1 MRAFC
6 NTCKDFYIEKTE
18 GLHQLLPSLLKSC
31 NPRPPGLLNQF
42 RYVLMQ
48 RNLRNNPIYV
58 DPVCSQCIS
67 PLENIRKPYSFMML
81 AGGIEL

>member
-31 NPRPPGLLNQF
+31 NPRPPGPPAP
-42 RYVLMQ
+42 R
-48 RNLRNNPIYV
+48 PIKLVQICAYAEK
-58 DPVCSQCIS
+58 
-67 PLENIRKPYSFMML
+67 LT
-81 AGGIEL
+81 